1 MAAARREHRIELT
14 ELGGRWLRIGGPGR
28 ALKRSRDA
36 P

>member
-1 MAAARREHRIELT
+1 MNSIALT
-14 ELGGRWLRIGGPGR
+14 ELGDRGFRIGGPGR